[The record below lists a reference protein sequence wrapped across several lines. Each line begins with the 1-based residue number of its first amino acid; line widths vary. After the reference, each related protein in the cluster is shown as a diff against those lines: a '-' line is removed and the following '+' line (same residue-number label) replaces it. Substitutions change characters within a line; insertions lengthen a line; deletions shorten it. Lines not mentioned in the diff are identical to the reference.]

1 MTPAEYRTRVILLE
15 KQIER
20 NNKIHCNFVAA
31 RYERQLAALKKE
43 YEDSLS
49 CHPQPVPP
57 SQGASGM
64 FHPHE

>member
-1 MTPAEYRTRVILLE
+1 MSPAEYRTRVILLE
-15 KQIER
+15 KQIDR
-20 NNKIHCNFVAA
+20 NKQIHCNLVAA

-57 SQGASGM
+57 CEGG
-64 FHPHE
+64 